1 MVHLEYGPD
10 VSVSLQNGYGT
21 SAALQRYL
29 QHRSGLLGQALGTSG
44 PAGGHAVTVG
54 EGLGS
59 EVVVVVDVVGVG
71 VGVVVVV
78 VVVMRQEQAD
88 ERREVEEAQGAER
101 ELGAVV
107 LWEIGILSIQQE
119 LWLIVMENELGI
131 GKTQK
136 RERKAKGCL
145 RCCKIFVAERCVGLA
160 FIREH
165 GSEAIVTVA
174 RYG

>member
-107 LWEIGILSIQQE
+107 D
-119 LWLIVMENELGI
+119 
-131 GKTQK
+131 
-136 RERKAKGCL
+136 
-145 RCCKIFVAERCVGLA
+145 
-160 FIREH
+160 
-165 GSEAIVTVA
+165 VA
-174 RYG
+174 RYLSQNVASDLLSYESTARKQLSRLQDMARVNGNTARSVSRIVGECIFSAAA